1 MVVLLPLITDVSS
14 KHKKRERNRSIIVFS
29 LVALFDHVRI
39 PRDNMLMKFAKMTP
53 QGEYVPPVHNKL
65 SYGSMVK
72 LRVDIVNNAGWQLAK
87 AVTIATRYCTV
98 RRQFHNPISFK
109 NDTTRLE
116 SQVIAYSS
124 VQHRL
129 MPLLA
134 TSYALIVAG
143 ESLFAEFKELLNQ
156 LEVNDAKMLPE
167 VHATSCALKIFS
179 TRRAT
184 DGVEECRKAMG
195 GHGYSIFSG
204 VSEIFA
210 TFVPANTYEG
220 DNYVLSQQ
228 VARFLLKQ
236 LQNVVQ
242 GKKITSGSADYLA
255 HLAEGTSDTFEFA
268 SHEQILDPQVQL
280 KLFGTRAARLVADL
294 GQQLQAGREWS
305 DLNIECWTLSFA
317 HTEYL
322 ILKQLIQKVES
333 LKSSENAALAPA
345 FKSITDLVSIYKM
358 DIIMKGVTNIVYE
371 NE

>member
-1 MVVLLPLITDVSS
+1 
-14 KHKKRERNRSIIVFS
+14 
-29 LVALFDHVRI
+29 
-39 PRDNMLMKFAKMTP
+39 
-53 QGEYVPPVHNKL
+53 
-65 SYGSMVK
+65 
-72 LRVDIVNNAGWQLAK
+72 
-87 AVTIATRYCTV
+87 
-98 RRQFHNPISFK
+98 
-109 NDTTRLE
+109 
-116 SQVIAYSS
+116 
-124 VQHRL
+124 
-129 MPLLA
+129 
-134 TSYALIVAG
+134 
-143 ESLFAEFKELLNQ
+143 
-156 LEVNDAKMLPE
+156 
-167 VHATSCALKIFS
+167 
-179 TRRAT
+179 
-184 DGVEECRKAMG
+184 MG